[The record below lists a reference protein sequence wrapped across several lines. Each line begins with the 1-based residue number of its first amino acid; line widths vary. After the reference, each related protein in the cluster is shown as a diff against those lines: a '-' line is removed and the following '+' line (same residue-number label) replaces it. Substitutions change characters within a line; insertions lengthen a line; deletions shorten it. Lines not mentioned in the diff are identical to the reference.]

1 MEILI
6 LILVVLVWIFGFSGL
21 FRGAK
26 NITTASVK
34 TFTEGGNILGNLK
47 EEFREMGAFEVQV
60 TKTKIKIG
68 EGLEDAYEVRV
79 RGLLCAPRSSDLSFV
94 VSLFDYTNK
103 EFDFVISSLDF
114 QQEKTTTIFQYV
126 CDAGSISSNQGYK
139 NWVKVATFYPDTL
152 TASMK
157 GSRIIKVFVRAM
169 PASEIPKIEY
179 GLHKEGAEIF
189 TTASKDE
196 NIYFIEKGY
205 VEARR
210 ERQEAKEIIVKIAVA
225 IANYED
231 EMSTAEG
238 RVIQSWVR
246 EQIESVSTSDKEE
259 IKDKLNEALKSSFL
273 KVSSGGLAIDE
284 LVSKLAA
291 LGLPSL
297 NKSLIELLINVA
309 GANEAMSTA
318 LMTKVRGIGSQ
329 LNIDYEDIK
338 AMSDKAFLESSNIQH
353 SEDSLE
359 GILGIDP
366 DWSKDQVLSHLRT
379 EFAKWNGRIQS
390 LEDEDEKKK
399 AQAMLEA
406 IAAAR
411 KKYGAN

>member
-6 LILVVLVWIFGFSGL
+6 LILVVLVWIFGFSGV

-34 TFTEGGNILGNLK
+34 TLTDGGNILGNLK
-47 EEFREMGAFEVQV
+47 EEFREMGAFEAQV

-79 RGLLCAPRSSDLSFV
+79 RGLINAPRNSDLCFV
-94 VSLFDYTNK
+94 ISLFDYTNK
-103 EFDFVISSLDF
+103 EFDFVISALDF
-114 QQEKTTTIFQYV
+114 QQEKTTTIFQYI
-126 CDAGSISSNQGYK
+126 CEAGSIAPNQGYK

-169 PASEIPKIEY
+169 PAADIPKIEY
-179 GLHKEGAEIF
+179 GLHKEGTEIF
-189 TTASKDE
+189 CTASKDE

-210 ERQEAKEIIVKIAVA
+210 ERQEAKEIIVQIAVA

-231 EMSTAEG
+231 EMSTSEG

-246 EQIESVSTSDKEE
+246 EQIDSVSADDKDE
-259 IKDKLNEALKSSFL
+259 IKEKLNSALKASFL
-273 KVSSGGLAIDE
+273 QASNGGIALDE
-284 LVSKLAA
+284 LVSKLAS

-297 NKSLIELLINVA
+297 NKSLIELLIKVA
-309 GANEAMSTA
+309 GANESMSTT
-318 LMTKVRGIGSQ
+318 LMTRVRGIGAE
-329 LNIDYEDIK
+329 LNIDYEDVK
-338 AMSDKAFLESSNIQH
+338 TMADKAFLESSNIQH

-359 GILGIDP
+359 GVLGIDP
-366 DWSKDQVLSHLRT
+366 NWTKEQVLSHLRT
-379 EFAKWNGRIQS
+379 EFAKWNGRIQA

-399 AQAMLEA
+399 AQTMLEA